1 MVMENQLEEFN
12 NANEEFLNY
21 LIERDLYEE
30 VEDDEKTR
38 FGKLENN
45 AHSHITIESLVGNR

>member
-1 MVMENQLEEFN
+1 MENQLEEFN

-21 LIERDLYEE
+21 LIESNLDEE